1 MTFDLR
7 SRTHLVSREEVL
19 VSVLEDVELGV
30 VQPGVVV
37 DVAVPL
43 PHKAAHAGPPLR
55 GELAV
60 EDQDDAPVRPG
71 RDHGVPE
78 QHVFHLLLLV
88 QVQGSLRRRGTDRD
102 LDQPG
107 LPSISNTRF
116 FLLSGP
122 LEPLPPWTSEGN
134 HCTPPAPP
142 IFFFFKLLHQ

>member
-19 VSVLEDVELGV
+19 VPVLEDVELGV

-43 PHKAAHAGPPLR
+43 PHKAAHAGPSLR

-78 QHVFHLLLLV
+78 QDVFHLVLLV
-88 QVQGSLRRRGTDRD
+88 QVQGSLRRRGGDRQR
-102 LDQPG
+102 LRP
-107 LPSISNTRF
+107 T
-116 FLLSGP
+116 
-122 LEPLPPWTSEGN
+122 
-134 HCTPPAPP
+134 
-142 IFFFFKLLHQ
+142 